1 MLHTHAH
8 IKTYK
13 DIYKHIHRQTYK
25 HTQMHTHIGTHITHG
40 FITAPELLIRPLTRI
55 LKGSREAW
63 GRAAFLC
70 CEVGSLVRGPY
81 SVVKRGS
88 GGIAPT

>member
-8 IKTYK
+8 IKTYR

-40 FITAPELLIRPLTRI
+40 FIIASGLLSRPLTRV
-55 LKGSREAW
+55 LKGSRDVWAAGGGLHSCAVRWGAW
-63 GRAAFLC
+63 L
-70 CEVGSLVRGPY
+70 EDSTVW
-81 SVVKRGS
+81 
-88 GGIAPT
+88 